1 MLDLSLIT
9 GDSDEQ
15 NQLWLLGPV
24 KQYKI
29 GLLSDVGWTPQLRT
43 WVAVL
48 DSSIVM
54 CIYIYILYLP
64 NHHPSS
70 RSFGIFP
77 VYLFHFMWI
86 FLFDS
91 FALHL
96 LVSFSQG
103 TNNLLTWQ
111 QKHLL
116 AHSNLRA
123 FAFMVVLQFFSA
135 YRQKVLFYSWNALNS
150 SCN

>member
-9 GDSDEQ
+9 DDSDEQ

-54 CIYIYILYLP
+54 CIYIYIISTQ
-64 NHHPSS
+64 SS
-70 RSFGIFP
+70 PIFSFIWDLSRIF
-77 VYLFHFMWI
+77 
-86 FLFDS
+86 
-91 FALHL
+91 
-96 LVSFSQG
+96 VSFHVDI
-103 TNNLLTWQ
+103 LI
-111 QKHLL
+111 
-116 AHSNLRA
+116 
-123 FAFMVVLQFFSA
+123 
-135 YRQKVLFYSWNALNS
+135 
-150 SCN
+150 

>member
-54 CIYIYILYLP
+54 CIYIYILYYIYP
-64 NHHPSS
+64 
-70 RSFGIFP
+70 I
-77 VYLFHFMWI
+77 I
-86 FLFDS
+86 T
-91 FALHL
+91 HL
-96 LVSFSQG
+96 LVHLGSFPYICFISCG
-103 TNNLLTWQ
+103 YSYLI
-111 QKHLL
+111 HLPFICW
-116 AHSNLRA
+116 SVSRKE
-123 FAFMVVLQFFSA
+123 QTT
-135 YRQKVLFYSWNALNS
+135 
-150 SCN
+150 C